1 MIVENRIRKR
11 AVFLLVLA
19 LFAAVALAAHL
30 GGGLDFVTE
39 SAMAP
44 AELPPTRTERLTAQK
59 GDGAV
64 LGVPVATEAEL
75 AALGGYRHAD
85 YSSVLLFGGTPVP
98 VDKESA
104 TIYLSQPITAD
115 TTCADLCGALELN
128 FERGRLYFAPDP
140 AFDHL
145 AAAMAEGHGFRL
157 LVADEKSGTYM
168 EYKVV
173 LTALPVLRLEGGFSH
188 FDKDGESALTGRL
201 SLLTADDPDEGGY
214 TVKSSRASWHLR
226 GATTS
231 RQPKKSWK
239 IDLIDEARANVDLAF
254 LGLGSDDDWV
264 LNSMSLDD
272 TRMKEKL
279 AMDTWNQLAAETVHR
294 DNMSVGRYIEV
305 VINGEY
311 CGVYLMQ
318 RRIDE
323 NYLALAED
331 TVLLKGLNTWSATD
345 PSDGYEIEYSPL
357 SDRETYALIQD
368 WSTRQD
374 CSMADLDNFVD
385 VCLFLQWGSM
395 QDNTSYNNIYYVLQP
410 NGDGYGMYM
419 VPWDTDYAMGVLWV
433 NDFFGYDMDTSV
445 QMHAHRAEYE
455 AMKQV
460 APDLDQKMAQRWFA
474 LRETVYSQEQ
484 ILEKLNGYRRE
495 LETSGAFARDK
506 AAWGEFYG
514 GQDSF
519 ENLCLYFERRLA
531 HLDAYY
537 GKLLQ

>member
-44 AELPPTRTERLTAQK
+44 VELPTTRTELLTAHS
-59 GDGAV
+59 GDGV
-64 LGVPVATEAEL
+64 FLGVPVATEAEL
-75 AALGGYRHAD
+75 AALGGYRNAD
-85 YSSVLLFGGTPVP
+85 YSSVLLFGGAPVP
-98 VDKESA
+98 VDRESA
-104 TIYLSQPITAD
+104 TIYLSQSVTAD
-115 TTCADLCGALELN
+115 TTCADLRGALELN

-140 AFDHL
+140 AFENL

-157 LVADEKSGTYM
+157 LVADDKSGTYM

-173 LTALPVLRLEGGFSH
+173 LTSLPVLRLEGGFSH
-188 FDKDGESALTGRL
+188 FDKDGESALTGQL

-214 TVKSSRASWHLR
+214 TVKSSRATWHLR

-239 IDLIDEARANVDLAF
+239 IDLIDNDRANVEMAF
-254 LGLGSDDDWV
+254 PGLGTDDDWV

-279 AMDTWNQLAAETVHR
+279 AMDTWNGLAAETPR
-294 DNMSVGRYIEV
+294 SDNMSVGRYIEV

-311 CGVYLMQ
+311 CGVYLLQ

-323 NYLALAED
+323 NYLGLAED
-331 TVLLKGLNTWSATD
+331 AVLLKGLNTWAALK

-357 SDRETYALIQD
+357 SEKETYALIED
-368 WSTRQD
+368 WATQRD
-374 CSMADLDNFVD
+374 CSVAAVDNFMD

-395 QDNTSYNNIYYVLQP
+395 QDNTSFNNIYYVLQP
-410 NGDGYGMYM
+410 EANGYGMYM

-433 NDFFGYDMDTSV
+433 NDFFGYDIETSL
-445 QMHAHRAEYE
+445 QIHAHRVEYD

-460 APDLDQKMAQRWFA
+460 EPELDRKMAQRWFE
-474 LRETVYSQEQ
+474 LRESVFSEEQ
-484 ILEKLNGYRRE
+484 LLERLKGYRSA
-495 LETSGAFARDK
+495 LECSGAFARDR

-519 ENLCLYFERRLA
+519 DNLCLYFERRLER
-531 HLDAYY
+531 LDGYY
-537 GKLLQ
+537 ENLLQ